1 MHVNRS
7 ENSKNYFS
15 DEGKH
20 FEEDKLDEDFL
31 EEDEEDCVIVEG
43 TSKRKKEYFLPN
55 EKAVKMNGWSRKRTH
70 KTVDDVKEFNY

>member
-15 DEGKH
+15 DKGKH
-20 FEEDKLDEDFL
+20 FEDDKLDEDFL

-43 TSKRKKEYFLPN
+43 TSKRKKRVFFTE
-55 EKAVKMNGWSRKRTH
+55 
-70 KTVDDVKEFNY
+70 